1 MPISGTVAA
10 MRGVLVQQNSVILP
24 ARYAIDYEF
33 LLCEARLEGTSQLAG
48 CLRKHL
54 LVQWHDSYIV
64 AVGRPTNLVRFAS
77 RSFEYVFDLYSGL
90 EATGEIPYDQ
100 TVEDRVVAVLGTS
113 ATTDEPRTGTR
124 MRGWLGETGEIVGA
138 VRDKGHFIA
147 HCIGGGLDL
156 NVFSQD
162 RNLNRG
168 WSAQG
173 KTYRQMERYCQ
184 ERPGTFCFARPIY
197 SDNSSVPR
205 WLEFGLLKEDETLW
219 VETFDNVLG

>member
-1 MPISGTVAA
+1 MRISGTVVA

-48 CLRKHL
+48 CLQRL
-54 LVQWHDSYIV
+54 CRAQWRDSYV
-64 AVGRPTNLVRFAS
+64 AAVERPTNLVQFRA
-77 RSFEYVFDLYSGL
+77 RTFEYVFDLYSGL

-113 ATTDEPRTGTR
+113 ATPEEPRTGTR

-147 HCIGGGLDL
+147 HCIGGGQNA

-162 RNLNRG
+162 RKLNRG

-184 ERPGTFCFARPIY
+184 EHPGTFCFARPVY

-205 WLEFGLLKEDETLW
+205 WLEFGVLKKDETLW
-219 VETFDNVLG
+219 IETFDNVLS